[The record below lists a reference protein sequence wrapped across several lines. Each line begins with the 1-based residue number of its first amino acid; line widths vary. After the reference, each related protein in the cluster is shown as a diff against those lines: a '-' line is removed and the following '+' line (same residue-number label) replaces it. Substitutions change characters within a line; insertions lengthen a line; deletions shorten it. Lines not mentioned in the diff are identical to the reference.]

1 LTLPLRI
8 RVFVE
13 VVVTERILFY
23 CQHVLGIGH
32 LVRSAEIVR
41 ELSRDTQ
48 ILFILGGEKPEGF
61 RFPEHENIDVLQ
73 LPPLK
78 TDPDFSN
85 LQVCGSL
92 RSMDETKTLRRLV
105 LLQAFADFQ
114 PDVLVTE
121 LFPFGRKKFSFELF
135 PLLEHVRQQSRRTMV
150 VSSVRDILVTRKDQD
165 EYEER
170 VCDLVNTFYDLI
182 LVHGDKNFQK
192 LDETFSRVNDLR
204 CPVAY
209 TGYVVQQKDPN
220 ALEACRLPLTEQ
232 GEPVIVASIGS
243 GQYLTGQMLLDTV
256 LRAAQL
262 LQNRIPHEFHVFAGP
277 LMPEEAYSRLQ
288 TLARESR
295 NIRLSR
301 YTPDLAAVLK
311 RADVSVSM
319 GGYNTVM
326 DILSS
331 HVRALVYPVT
341 SNGDQEQC
349 VRAEKL
355 AKAGVLDVIRTEE
368 LTPEVLALKLERTLS
383 KTPTRLTLNREG
395 AANSALILKK
405 YLAAHRERSFDAPK
419 TWLWSQEESVRQGQV
434 SNTGRTENSE

>member
-1 LTLPLRI
+1 MTD
-8 RVFVE
+8 RV
-13 VVVTERILFY
+13 LFY

-41 ELSRDTQ
+41 ELSRDSQ
-48 ILFILGGEKPEGF
+48 ILFISGGEKPNGF
-61 RFPEHENIDVLQ
+61 RLPENKNTEILQ

-85 LQVCGSL
+85 LQVCDSS
-92 RSMDETKTLRRLV
+92 RSIDETKTLRRLL

-121 LFPFGRKKFSFELF
+121 LFPFGRKQFRFELL

-150 VSSVRDILVTRKDQD
+150 VSSVRDILVTRKNQE
-165 EYEER
+165 EYEQT

-182 LVHGDKNFQK
+182 LVHGDESFQK
-192 LDETFSRVNDLR
+192 FDETFSRVNDLR

-220 ALEACRLPLTEQ
+220 ATEACRLPLTEQ
-232 GEPVIVASIGS
+232 GRPVIVASNGS
-243 GQYLTGQMLLDTV
+243 GQYLTGLMLLETV

-262 LQNRIPHEFHVFAGP
+262 LQSRLPHEFHVFAGP
-277 LMPEEAYSRLQ
+277 LMPEAAYSRLQ

-295 NIRLSR
+295 NVRLSR

-311 RADVSVSM
+311 RAEVSVSM
-319 GGYNTVM
+319 AGYNTMM
-326 DILSS
+326 DVLSS
-331 HVRALVYPVT
+331 RVRALVYPVT

-355 AKAGVLDVIRTEE
+355 ARAGVIDVIRTEE
-368 LTPEVLALKLERTLS
+368 LTPEELARKLERALS
-383 KTPTRLTLNREG
+383 KTPTPLTVNRDG
-395 AANSALILKK
+395 AVNSVLILKK
-405 YLAAHRERSFDAPK
+405 YLAAHRERSFDAPE
-419 TWLWSQEESVRQGQV
+419 TWFWSQEGSVRQRQV
-434 SNTGRTENSE
+434 SNSGRTGNSE